1 MKGIAMLVPFGKKY
15 SAILAWRPNLI
26 GQFLFSTLLSLLPLS
41 LVVIVFLNAL
51 NKQLA
56 VTQQI
61 VSDNYQVTK
70 SFNNLKQELN
80 SLERA
85 TRQNWVLKSDSLDK
99 LIIDKWRSSLGNIDE
114 LMFISPASEYI
125 NQWQQLSQALQLAHE
140 QLVIQQRQD
149 AQLFIPM
156 SELITS
162 QALWLKDQ
170 NELQITKNQLELK
183 ALQNSFINW
192 LIALIPLTL
201 LVGGGFLWRISG
213 RLKGLTSV
221 IDKLGQGHWQ
231 QQISV
236 QGSAELVELGNK
248 LQWVQEQLHI
258 LEQQKDTFLRHVTH
272 ELKTP
277 LASMVEGTDL
287 LADEIVGPMNTEQQA
302 VLELITQS
310 TVRLRAMIDSL
321 LSYNAIRT
329 SKESINE
336 IDFKHLINKINS
348 HFEHRL
354 LARNQTISWQSSL
367 PEQPIAV
374 AAELIEMMLIQL
386 ISNGL
391 KFSPTG
397 SVVNITLGL
406 SQSNLTMVVSDTGCG
421 IKDQDKTHIF
431 SAFYQGKH
439 AKDIS
444 AQGSGLGLTIVKESV
459 EQLMGRLELE
469 SNEPHGCR
477 FVIHIPINEKQ
488 GVK

>member
-1 MKGIAMLVPFGKKY
+1 MVASFAKKY
-15 SAILAWRPNLI
+15 SALLSWRPNLI

-61 VSDNYQVTK
+61 VSENYQITK
-70 SFNNLKQELN
+70 SFNNLKQDLN

-85 TRQNWVLKSDSLDK
+85 TRQNWVLKSESLDE
-99 LIIDKWRSSLGNIDE
+99 LIVDKWQSSLQSIDE
-114 LMFISPASEYI
+114 LTFISSTGEYI
-125 NQWQQLSQALQLAHE
+125 KQWQQLAQVLQLAHT
-140 QLVIQQRQD
+140 QLVTEGQQD
-149 AQLFIPM
+149 AQLFIPV
-156 SELITS
+156 SELIARQTV
-162 QALWLKDQ
+162 WLRDQ
-170 NELQITKNQLELK
+170 NELQITKNQQQLK
-183 ALQNSFINW
+183 ALQSSFINW

-231 QQISV
+231 QKIAV

-248 LQWVQEQLHI
+248 LQWVQEQLHQ

-287 LADEIVGPMNTEQQA
+287 LADEIVGPINKEQQA
-302 VLELITQS
+302 VLALITQS
-310 TVRLRAMIDSL
+310 MVRLRAMIDSL
-321 LSYNAIRT
+321 LSYNAIRS
-329 SKESINE
+329 SKEDLSE
-336 IDFKHLINKINS
+336 LEFSQLITKINS

-354 LARNQTISWQSSL
+354 VARKQSLCWHCEL
-367 PEQPIAV
+367 PEQPLEI
-374 AAELIEMMLIQL
+374 AAELVEMILIQL

-391 KFSPTG
+391 KFSPAG
-397 SVVNITLGL
+397 QAVNIAL
-406 SQSNLTMVVSDTGCG
+406 SLAGRTLTMSVSDQGTG
-421 IKDQDKTHIF
+421 IKEQEKSHIF
-431 SAFYQGKH
+431 SAFYQGKN
-439 AKDIS
+439 AKDVT

-459 EQLMGRLELE
+459 EQLMGTLHVEH
-469 SNEPHGCR
+469 NEPQGCR
-477 FVIHIPINEKQ
+477 FIIQIPIIPQTNKNQ
-488 GVK
+488 GVN

>member
-1 MKGIAMLVPFGKKY
+1 MPASFGQKY
-15 SAILAWRPNLI
+15 KAILAWRPNLI

-61 VSDNYQVTK
+61 VSDNYQISK
-70 SFNNLKQELN
+70 SFNDLKQDLN

-85 TRQNWVLKSDSLDK
+85 TRQNWVLKSASLDE
-99 LIIDKWRSSLGNIDE
+99 LIIDKWQSSLQSVDE
-114 LMFISPASEYI
+114 LIFLSSAK
-125 NQWQQLSQALQLAHE
+125 NDKQQWKKLYDVLTTAH
-140 QLVIQQRQD
+140 QKLVTENLQD
-149 AQLFIPM
+149 AQLFIPV
-156 SELITS
+156 SELIAQQT
-162 QALWLKDQ
+162 LWLRDQ
-170 NELQITKNQLELK
+170 NEKKITDNQQQLK

-192 LIALIPLTL
+192 LVALIPLTL
-201 LVGGGFLWRISG
+201 LVSGGFLWRISG

-231 QQISV
+231 QEISV

-248 LQWVQEQLHI
+248 LQWVQAQLHM

-287 LADEIVGPMNTEQQA
+287 LSDEIVGPINKEQQA

-310 TVRLRAMIDSL
+310 MVRLRTMIDSL

-329 SKESINE
+329 SKNSINE
-336 IDFKHLINKINS
+336 IEFSHLINKVNS

-354 LARNQTISWQSSL
+354 LAREQTLSWQSSL
-367 PEQPIAV
+367 PGQPIVVAV
-374 AAELIEMMLIQL
+374 ELIEMILIQL

-391 KFSPTG
+391 KFSDNG
-397 SVVNITLGL
+397 DCVNVEL
-406 SQSNLTMVVSDTGCG
+406 SQTEGKLVMVVCDQGCG
-421 IKDQDKTHIF
+421 IQEQDKVQIF
-431 SAFYQGKH
+431 NAFYQGKN
-439 AKDIS
+439 AKDTTV
-444 AQGSGLGLTIVKESV
+444 QGSGLGLTIVKESV
-459 EQLMGRLELE
+459 EQLMGSLKVEH
-469 SNEPHGCR
+469 NEPSGCR
-477 FVIHIPINEKQ
+477 FIIQIPINKTK
-488 GVK
+488 GVS